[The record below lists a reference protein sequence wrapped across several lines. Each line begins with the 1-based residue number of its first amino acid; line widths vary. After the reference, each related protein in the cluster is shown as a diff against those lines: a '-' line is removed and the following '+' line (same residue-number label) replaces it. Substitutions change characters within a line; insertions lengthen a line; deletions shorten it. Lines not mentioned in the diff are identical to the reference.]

1 MRTIKT
7 RSFSIAI
14 LLICLILL
22 SSAPISAQES
32 ALESQIA
39 ISAEGRLSNQA
50 LKLTNSDMSNSGE
63 ELVMVGDAGDIWLI
77 PTNNPKQSVNIENQ
91 YDEDLYDVSW
101 HPSGNSVLMVGDNGT
116 LLRYSNGELKRP
128 LETITL
134 YGESMRAI
142 DWVPS
147 GQVAYLGGENGSL
160 YSYRNNTFTDLGIS
174 WDDEISGIAC
184 HVQIDFCV
192 VISRSDG
199 IGVIDRD
206 GIFHEIGLV
215 GRVWIDVLCPEGV
228 SDRCVVVG
236 AGRAVAVFQ
245 YDRVNPESSEML
257 VYPGGENKISY
268 VSDFGGE
275 FMSLSTGFNNQVY
288 IQVVPFGIVE
298 FSVDE
303 MQSYAWLIPD
313 DVSTAS
319 VDLSATTPL
328 VSWEERLRDGW
339 LISTDGSLS
348 KMSGKQLSGDVMG
361 YALVAL
367 VAISVPGAILGLIYM
382 SSDTLQN
389 KYMGWRKRRRQNKSG
404 NIRNKYKK

>member
-1 MRTIKT
+1 M
-7 RSFSIAI
+7 
-14 LLICLILL
+14 ILL
-22 SSAPISAQES
+22 SSTPISAQES

-39 ISAEGRLSNQA
+39 ISAEGRLSTQA
-50 LKLTNSDMSNSGE
+50 LKLTNSDISNSGD
-63 ELVMVGDAGDIWLI
+63 ELVMIGESGDIWLI
-77 PTNNPKQSVNIENQ
+77 PANNPKDSINLENQ

-101 HPSGNSVLMVGDNGT
+101 HPSDNSVLMVGDNGT
-116 LLRYSNGELKRP
+116 VLRYSNGELKRP

-184 HVQIDFCV
+184 HVEVDFCV

-206 GIFHEIGLV
+206 GIFHEMGSV

-236 AGRAVAVFQ
+236 AGRAVAIFQ
-245 YDRVNPESSEML
+245 YNRVSPANSQML
-257 VYPGGENKISY
+257 EFPGGNKISY

-275 FMSLSTGFNNQVY
+275 FRSLSTGINNQVY

-298 FSVDE
+298 FSVE
-303 MQSYAWLIPD
+303 NMQSYAWLIPV

-319 VDLSATTPL
+319 VELSATTPL

-339 LISTDGSLS
+339 LISTDGSIS

-367 VAISVPGAILGLIYM
+367 VAISVPGVILGLIYM

-389 KYMGWRKRRRQNKSG
+389 KYMGWRKRRRQNKNE
-404 NIRNKYKK
+404 NIQNKYKK

>member
-1 MRTIKT
+1 MRPKNP
-7 RSFSIAI
+7 RSTFVII
-14 LLICLILL
+14 LLICMILL
-22 SSAPISAQES
+22 SSKPISAEES
-32 ALESQIA
+32 NLESQIE

-50 LKLTNSDMSNSGE
+50 LELTNWDISNTGE
-63 ELVMVGDAGDIWLI
+63 ELFMVGKSGDIWLI
-77 PTNNPKQSVNIENQ
+77 PTNNPKDAQNLENK
-91 YDEDLYDVSW
+91 YTANLYDVSW

-116 LLRYSNGELKRP
+116 LLRYSDGELKRP

-134 YGESMRAI
+134 YGESMKAV

-174 WDDEISGIAC
+174 WDDEISGIEC
-184 HVQIDFCV
+184 HVDIDFCV

-206 GIFHEIGLV
+206 GIFHEIGLG

-228 SDRCVVVG
+228 SDRCVVIG
-236 AGRAVAVFQ
+236 AGRAIAVFQ
-245 YDRVNPESSEML
+245 YNRVNPESSEMME
-257 VYPGGENKISY
+257 YPSGSSISY
-268 VSDFGGE
+268 VSEFSGE
-275 FMSLSTGFNNQVY
+275 FRSLSTGANNQVY

-298 FSVDE
+298 FSVQN
-303 MQSYAWLIPD
+303 MQSYSWLIPE

-328 VSWEERLRDGW
+328 ASWEERLRDGW
-339 LISTDGSLS
+339 LISTDGSIS

-361 YALVAL
+361 YALVAA
-367 VAISVPGAILGLIYM
+367 VAVSVPGVILGLIYM

-389 KYMGWRKRRRQNKSG
+389 KYLSWRKSRRQNKNDKIG
-404 NIRNKYKK
+404 KKTRK